1 MAKDPK
7 DPNDDEEILEENAED
22 AGLDD
27 DEGGDEAEAGQESED
42 ASSEE
47 GQVEEPQS
55 RGERRFQKLSTTAR
69 EAAAKAQA
77 LEVEVAQL
85 RAERAQREAQAAQ
98 PKEPTPEE
106 EAAKLALMTVEE
118 RVDYRL
124 EKAEKR
130 HQREIAL
137 TRFQA
142 ADMADRAAYESKAAA
157 NPRYKRYA
165 KEVEDLLASER
176 RAGRD
181 FPRETVLRF
190 VLGGKVLD
198 GGPTRDKAAAAGKER
213 IRGQQARADSGRSD
227 RAAPQRG
234 RGSGDSIEA
243 LEKRLAGQF
252 I

>member
-27 DEGGDEAEAGQESED
+27 DEGGDEAETGQKSED
-42 ASSEE
+42 AETEE

-69 EAAAKAQA
+69 ESAARAQA
-77 LEVEVAQL
+77 LEVEVRQL
-85 RAERAQREAQAAQ
+85 RAEREQREAAARQ
-98 PKEPTPEE
+98 PKEESPEE
-106 EAAKLALMTVEE
+106 EAARLALMTVEE

-124 EKAEKR
+124 EKAERR
-130 HQREIAL
+130 HQREIAM

-181 FPRETVLRF
+181 FPRETVLR
-190 VLGGKVLD
+190 
-198 GGPTRDKAAAAGKER
+198 
-213 IRGQQARADSGRSD
+213 
-227 RAAPQRG
+227 
-234 RGSGDSIEA
+234 
-243 LEKRLAGQF
+243 
-252 I
+252 

>member
-1 MAKDPK
+1 MAVDPK
-7 DPNDDEEILEENAED
+7 DADDEKIILEDEIED

-27 DEGGDEAEAGQESED
+27 DESGDEAETGQKLED
-42 ASSEE
+42 AEAEE

-69 EAAAKAQA
+69 ESAARAQA
-77 LEVEVAQL
+77 LEIEVRQL
-85 RAERAQREAQAAQ
+85 RAEREQREAAARQ
-98 PKEPTPEE
+98 PKEESPEE
-106 EAAKLALMTVEE
+106 EAARLALMTVEE

-124 EKAEKR
+124 EKAERR
-130 HQREIAL
+130 HQREIAM

-142 ADMADRAAYESKAAA
+142 ADMADKAAFESKASS

-181 FPRETVLRF
+181 FTRETVLRF

-198 GGPTRDKAAAAGKER
+198 GGPTRDKAERAGKER
-213 IRGQQARADSGRSD
+213 IQRQQARADSGRSD
-227 RAAPQRG
+227 RAASRRG
-234 RGSGDSIEA
+234 GGGDSIA
-243 LEKRLAGQF
+243 DLERRLAGVN